1 MFPFIGLKMRFLPNS
16 VTVFFP
22 MIRSI
27 NRNENDMEC
36 SENNLGCGECSLDP
50 VSEEEKSSV
59 ALMTFTFNPSE
70 SCSSRKTDFSNGNK
84 TKQENSKKDEMDV
97 ESNENRNDNENENE
111 KFGVLNMLTTGNFD
125 EENLD
130 NAITMARKS
139 SVILQ
144 EFVRRIV
151 RDKLNIEV

>member
-1 MFPFIGLKMRFLPNS
+1 MRFLPNS

-84 TKQENSKKDEMDV
+84 TKKENSKKDEMDV

>member
-1 MFPFIGLKMRFLPNS
+1 MRFLPNS

-27 NRNENDMEC
+27 NSSENDMEC

-70 SCSSRKTDFSNGNK
+70 SCSSRKTDFSDGNK
-84 TKQENSKKDEMDV
+84 IKNENSKKDEMDIDRNGNGNGNG
-97 ESNENRNDNENENE
+97 NENENENE

-125 EENLD
+125 LENLD

-151 RDKLNIEV
+151 RDKLNTEV

>member
-1 MFPFIGLKMRFLPNS
+1 
-16 VTVFFP
+16 
-22 MIRSI
+22 MIRSV
-27 NRNENDMEC
+27 NSNENDMEC
-36 SENNLGCGECSLDP
+36 SENYLGCGECSLDP

-70 SCSSRKTDFSNGNK
+70 SCSSRKTDFSNGNRIK
-84 TKQENSKKDEMDV
+84 NENSKKDEMDV
-97 ESNENRNDNENENE
+97 ESNKNEDKNENENENE
-111 KFGVLNMLTTGNFD
+111 KFGVLNMITTGNFD
-125 EENLD
+125 LINLD

-151 RDKLNIEV
+151 RDKLNTEV

>member
-1 MFPFIGLKMRFLPNS
+1 MRFLPNS